1 MRETKG
7 FLPHIEGLRAI
18 AIVSVVIYHIERSW
32 LPGGYLGVDI
42 FFVISGFVITRSL
55 LRRQGSASTW
65 TGLAAFYIRRIKRLL
80 PVLALIVV
88 TAIILIRL
96 VAPWPE
102 FINRTGITAMFGVS
116 NIQLFLANTDY
127 FGENNNLNPL
137 MHTWALGIE
146 EQFYLV
152 YPLLC
157 FWAMRRPDGGR
168 SLLTVIFGVATVLS
182 FLGFALLFHTHQSA
196 VYYLM
201 PFRAWELGV
210 GCLLALYVRALD
222 SRTSLVVQTLAFL
235 GIIVAFVVGYRS
247 PVIASFLAVGG
258 SAGLILTGA
267 KESALN
273 RVMLASPLQYLG
285 RLSYSIYLWHWVI
298 IGLTIWTVGLNWISI
313 PAIVIATLGLASLS
327 FHVLEEP
334 ARHRP
339 WFSLPSLNLAAGLII
354 MISVAALILIMNKVN
369 VPPFTGTMNAVV
381 ARTGYIP
388 GGSLVLDSKRLIID
402 CAGVR
407 IANDPEA
414 ASRAIEA
421 CQAESPTGPRLVF
434 FGDSLSYDMFGASE
448 VLFREK
454 VATVINFGQNG
465 CRAPR
470 RASEPKFCDYP
481 DTVMAA
487 MPPLAKDQRGYVVLR
502 SNYNPLSLDGSL
514 GRYAQR
520 IESFYERMNQF
531 GYGVIYVAAAPSFP
545 LLTVGGLCTEQ
556 WFRPA
561 WALSEN
567 CGADSSVSRSEQ
579 LELRKDFYNALK
591 KLEKQYLNF
600 HVFDPFDALCGP
612 DKDICKATRNG
623 VPLYRD
629 PTHLTTAGGEVMG
642 QAFLDFLRVKGMIP

>member
-7 FLPHIEGLRAI
+7 FLPHIESLRAI
-18 AIVSVVIYHIERSW
+18 AVVSVVIYHIERSW

-55 LRRQGSASTW
+55 MRQGSASIW
-65 TGLAAFYIRRIKRLL
+65 TRLAAFYIRRIKRLL
-80 PVLALIVV
+80 PALALIVV
-88 TAIILIRL
+88 TAIVLIRL
-96 VAPWPE
+96 VNPWTE
-102 FINRTGITAMFGVS
+102 FINRTGITAMFGIS
-116 NIQLFLANTDY
+116 NIQLFLVNTDY

-137 MHTWALGIE
+137 MHTWSLGIE

-152 YPLLC
+152 YPLL
-157 FWAMRRPDGGR
+157 FFLVMRRPDGGR
-168 SLLTVIFGVATVLS
+168 SLLTVILGAVTVLS
-182 FLGFALLFHTHQSA
+182 FLGFTLLFHTHQPA

-201 PFRAWELGV
+201 PFRAWELGI
-210 GCLLALYVRALD
+210 GCLLALHILALE
-222 SRTSLVVQTLAFL
+222 SRTPLVVQTLAFL

-247 PVIASFLAVGG
+247 PVISSFLAVGG
-258 SAGLILTGA
+258 SAGLILAGA

-273 RVMLASPLQYLG
+273 RVMLTSPLQYLG
-285 RLSYSIYLWHWVI
+285 RLSYSIYLWHWLI
-298 IGLTIWTVGLNWISI
+298 IGLAIWTVGVNWISI
-313 PAIVIATLGLASLS
+313 PVIVIATLGLASLS
-327 FHVLEEP
+327 FHLLEEP

-339 WFSLPSLNLAAGLII
+339 WFSLPPLNLAAGLSI
-354 MISVAALILIMNKVN
+354 MISVAALVLIMNMVN
-369 VPPFTGTMNAVV
+369 VPPFTGTNKAVV
-381 ARTGYIP
+381 ARMGYTP
-388 GGSLVLDSKRLIID
+388 GVGLVLDSKRLIED
-402 CAGVR
+402 CTGKD

-434 FGDSLSYDMFGASE
+434 FGDSHSYDMFGASE

-454 VATVINFGQNG
+454 VASVINFGHQG

-502 SNYNPLSLDGSL
+502 SNYNPLSFDGSL
-514 GRYAQR
+514 GRYVPR

-545 LLTVGGLCTEQ
+545 LLTVGGMCTEQ

-579 LELRKDFYNALK
+579 LELRKDFFNALK

-612 DKDICKATRNG
+612 DKDICKATRNE

>member
-1 MRETKG
+1 LREKTG
-7 FLPHIEGLRAI
+7 FLPHIESLRAI
-18 AIVSVVIYHIERSW
+18 AVVSVVIYHIERSW

-55 LRRQGSASTW
+55 MRQGSASIW
-65 TGLAAFYIRRIKRLL
+65 TRLAAFYIRRIKRLL
-80 PVLALIVV
+80 PALALIVV
-88 TAIILIRL
+88 TAIVLIRL
-96 VAPWPE
+96 VNPWTE
-102 FINRTGITAMFGVS
+102 FINRTGITAMFGIS
-116 NIQLFLANTDY
+116 NIQLYLVNTDY

-137 MHTWALGIE
+137 MHTWSLGIE

-157 FWAMRRPDGGR
+157 FLTMRRPDGGR
-168 SLLTVIFGVATVLS
+168 SLLTVILGAVTVLS
-182 FLGFALLFHTHQSA
+182 FLGFTLLFHTHQPA

-201 PFRAWELGV
+201 PFRAWELGI
-210 GCLLALYVRALD
+210 GCLLALHLLALE
-222 SRTSLVVQTLAFL
+222 SRTPLVVQTLAFL

-247 PVIASFLAVGG
+247 PVISAFLAVGG
-258 SAGLILTGA
+258 SAGLILAGA

-273 RVMLASPLQYLG
+273 RVMLTSPLQYLG
-285 RLSYSIYLWHWVI
+285 RLSYSIYLWHWLI
-298 IGLTIWTVGLNWISI
+298 IGLAIWTVGVNWISI

-327 FHVLEEP
+327 FHLLEEP

-354 MISVAALILIMNKVN
+354 MISVAALIITMNKVN
-369 VPPFTGTMNAVV
+369 VPQFTGTNKAVV
-381 ARTGYIP
+381 ARMGYTP
-388 GGSLVLDSKRLIID
+388 GAGLVLNSKRLIED
-402 CAGVR
+402 CTGKD

-434 FGDSLSYDMFGASE
+434 FGDSHSYDMFGASE

-454 VATVINFGQNG
+454 VASVINFGQNG

-514 GRYAQR
+514 GRYVPR

-561 WALSEN
+561 WALSDN

-629 PTHLTTAGGEVMG
+629 PTHLTIAGGEVMG
-642 QAFLDFLRVKGMIP
+642 QAFLDFLRVKGMIQ

>member
-7 FLPHIEGLRAI
+7 FLPHIESLRAI
-18 AIVSVVIYHIERSW
+18 AVVSVVIYHIERSW

-55 LRRQGSASTW
+55 MRQGSASIW
-65 TGLAAFYIRRIKRLL
+65 TKLAAFYIRRIKRLL
-80 PVLALIVV
+80 PALALIVV
-88 TAIILIRL
+88 TAIVLIRL
-96 VAPWPE
+96 VNPWTE
-102 FINRTGITAMFGVS
+102 FINRTGITAMFGIS
-116 NIQLFLANTDY
+116 NIQLYLVNTDY

-137 MHTWALGIE
+137 MHTWSLGIE

-152 YPLLC
+152 YPLL
-157 FWAMRRPDGGR
+157 FFLVMRRPDGGR
-168 SLLTVIFGVATVLS
+168 NLLTVILGAVTVLS
-182 FLGFALLFHTHQSA
+182 FLGFTLLFHTHQPA

-201 PFRAWELGV
+201 PFRAWELGI
-210 GCLLALYVRALD
+210 GCLLALHLLALE
-222 SRTSLVVQTLAFL
+222 SRTPLVVQTLALL

-247 PVIASFLAVGG
+247 PVLSAFLAVGG
-258 SAGLILTGA
+258 SAGLILAGA

-273 RVMLASPLQYLG
+273 RVMLTSPLQYLG
-285 RLSYSIYLWHWVI
+285 RLSYSIYLWHWLI
-298 IGLTIWTVGLNWISI
+298 IGLAIWTVGVNWISI

-327 FHVLEEP
+327 FHLLEEP
-334 ARHRP
+334 ARLRP
-339 WFSLPSLNLAAGLII
+339 WFSLPPLNLAAGLSI
-354 MISVAALILIMNKVN
+354 MISVAALILIMNMVK
-369 VPPFTGTMNAVV
+369 VPPFTGTNKAVV
-381 ARTGYIP
+381 ARMGYTP
-388 GGSLVLDSKRLIID
+388 GVELVLDSKRLIED
-402 CAGVR
+402 CTGKD

-434 FGDSLSYDMFGASE
+434 FGDSHSYDMFGASE

-454 VATVINFGQNG
+454 VASVINFGQNG

-502 SNYNPLSLDGSL
+502 SNYNPLSFDGSL
-514 GRYAQR
+514 GRYVPR

-531 GYGVIYVAAAPSFP
+531 GYGVIYVAAAPGFG

-579 LELRKDFYNALK
+579 LELRKDFFNALK

-612 DKDICKATRNG
+612 DKDICKATRNE

>member
-1 MRETKG
+1 
-7 FLPHIEGLRAI
+7 
-18 AIVSVVIYHIERSW
+18 
-32 LPGGYLGVDI
+32 
-42 FFVISGFVITRSL
+42 
-55 LRRQGSASTW
+55 
-65 TGLAAFYIRRIKRLL
+65 
-80 PVLALIVV
+80 
-88 TAIILIRL
+88 
-96 VAPWPE
+96 
-102 FINRTGITAMFGVS
+102 
-116 NIQLFLANTDY
+116 
-127 FGENNNLNPL
+127 

-168 SLLTVIFGVATVLS
+168 RLLTFIFGAATVLS

-201 PFRAWELGV
+201 PFRAWELGI
-210 GCLLALYVRALD
+210 GCLLSLYERALE
-222 SRTSLVVQTLAFL
+222 SRTSLFVQTLAFL
-235 GIIVAFVVGYRS
+235 SIIVAFVVGYRS

-258 SAGLILTGA
+258 SAGLILAGA

-298 IGLTIWTVGLNWISI
+298 IGLAIWTVGVNWISI
-313 PAIVIATLGLASLS
+313 PVIVISTLGLASLS
-327 FHVLEEP
+327 FHLLEEP

-388 GGSLVLDSKRLIID
+388 GQRMLDSQRLIED
-402 CAGVR
+402 CKGKD

-434 FGDSLSYDMFGASE
+434 FGDSHSIDMFGASE

-454 VATVINFGQNG
+454 VASVINFGQDG

-470 RASEPKFCDYP
+470 IASEPKFCDYP
-481 DTVMAA
+481 YTVMAA
-487 MPPLAKDQRGYVVLR
+487 MPLLAKDQRGYVVLR
-502 SNYNPLSLDGSL
+502 SNYIPLSLDGSI
-514 GRYAQR
+514 GRYVPR

-531 GYGVIYVAAAPSFP
+531 GYGVIYVAAAPSFR

-579 LELRKDFYNALK
+579 LELRKDFFNALK
-591 KLEKQYLNF
+591 KLEKQYPNF
-600 HVFDPFDALCGP
+600 YVFDPFDALCGP

-642 QAFLDFLRVKGMIP
+642 QAFWDFLRVKGMIP

>member
-1 MRETKG
+1 MK
-7 FLPHIEGLRAI
+7 
-18 AIVSVVIYHIERSW
+18 
-32 LPGGYLGVDI
+32 
-42 FFVISGFVITRSL
+42 
-55 LRRQGSASTW
+55 
-65 TGLAAFYIRRIKRLL
+65 
-80 PVLALIVV
+80 
-88 TAIILIRL
+88 TAQ
-96 VAPWPE
+96 AE
-102 FINRTGITAMFGVS
+102 
-116 NIQLFLANTDY
+116 D
-127 FGENNNLNPL
+127 
-137 MHTWALGIE
+137 
-146 EQFYLV
+146 
-152 YPLLC
+152 
-157 FWAMRRPDGGR
+157 
-168 SLLTVIFGVATVLS
+168 
-182 FLGFALLFHTHQSA
+182 
-196 VYYLM
+196 
-201 PFRAWELGV
+201 
-210 GCLLALYVRALD
+210 
-222 SRTSLVVQTLAFL
+222 
-235 GIIVAFVVGYRS
+235 
-247 PVIASFLAVGG
+247 
-258 SAGLILTGA
+258 
-267 KESALN
+267 
-273 RVMLASPLQYLG
+273 
-285 RLSYSIYLWHWVI
+285 
-298 IGLTIWTVGLNWISI
+298 
-313 PAIVIATLGLASLS
+313 
-327 FHVLEEP
+327 
-334 ARHRP
+334 
-339 WFSLPSLNLAAGLII
+339 
-354 MISVAALILIMNKVN
+354 
-369 VPPFTGTMNAVV
+369 
-381 ARTGYIP
+381 
-388 GGSLVLDSKRLIID
+388 
-402 CAGVR
+402 

-434 FGDSLSYDMFGASE
+434 FGDSHSYDMFGASE

-454 VATVINFGQNG
+454 VASVINFGQNG

-514 GRYAQR
+514 GRYVPR